1 MIVLLPS
8 IDIGPLFLSS
18 TCFFISQRGNL
29 YRYSNGWLSGWS
41 TSSVCICC
49 KYICKQTL
57 HFRLCPVFDLRQRME
72 AFLLLR
78 KGAFAVASSL
88 CLDKYMYIHYI
99 YKSIYCI
106 QLETWIPFSFLPWCC
121 VLIRQTRHFPEY
133 LLFLLTQKATND
145 KVAMPCQHLQSRV
158 HLHPPFVFWFH

>member
-1 MIVLLPS
+1 MHGSVYACTWWLGQEPLCSLDIPLPLVIHSVVLSLLINACLTCQVSASLHHNVVIFTDVQMDVCQNDQLPS
-8 IDIGPLFLSS
+8 SAFVV
-18 TCFFISQRGNL
+18 NM
-29 YRYSNGWLSGWS
+29 
-41 TSSVCICC
+41 
-49 KYICKQTL
+49 CKQTL
-57 HFRLCPVFDLRQRME
+57 SIDCVLFQQRME

-133 LLFLLTQKATND
+133 LIFLLTQKATND
-145 KVAMPCQHLQSRV
+145 
-158 HLHPPFVFWFH
+158 